1 MSDGIEI
8 DIMDR
13 RSAQLLKLAAN
24 ASTLDEANAALA
36 ALENYTRLRKSQF
49 NRVREEMRMMAQ
61 IGSDPKKCA

>member
-36 ALENYTRLRKSQF
+36 ALENYTRLRKLQF
-49 NRVREEMRMMAQ
+49 NRVREEMRMMSQ

>member
-36 ALENYTRLRKSQF
+36 ALENYTRLRKLQF

-61 IGSDPKKCA
+61 VGSDPKKCA